1 MRLSFD
7 RGTLLID
14 EPAAAARPGSLP
26 GVLWDPRVRRFR
38 APAWRYRDLQA
49 ALRNRGV
56 PFEDGVLARPAA
68 QPRAAWKPIE
78 LRPYQQAA
86 LLAWRG
92 ANSRAVLVLP
102 TGSGK
107 TRIACAAM
115 ALASSRA
122 LCLVPTRAL
131 LHQWH
136 DEIERHYSGPV
147 GCIGDG
153 KRRVEDVS
161 VTTFESAYRTMSR
174 LGRRFELLV
183 VDEVHHF
190 GCAVR
195 DEALEMCAAPL
206 RLGLTATPCRGDPAA
221 RVEELVGPTVYETA
235 IGDLA
240 GRWLADFDVVVLR
253 LRLDTEERARY
264 EMEIAAFRKVHR
276 RFREMELGGSWQQFV
291 AAASRS
297 DEGRKA
303 LAAWR
308 QARRMLAFT
317 RAKRETLHSLLRQHH
332 QNKVLVFTWDNETA
346 YQIAREHL
354 VMPITCDI
362 SRREREQ
369 ALSWFR
375 SGQLRALV
383 SAQVLNEGIDV
394 PDADV
399 AIVVGGALGE
409 REHVQRVGRLL
420 RPRDGKRAVVYEL
433 VTIATTETRQSAR
446 RRRGLAASA
455 STGV

>member
-14 EPAAAARPGSLP
+14 KPAAADRPGSLP
-26 GVLWDPRVRRFR
+26 GVLWDPRVKRFR
-38 APAWRYRDLQA
+38 APAWRYRDLRA
-49 ALRNRGV
+49 ALRNCSA
-56 PFEDGVLARPAA
+56 PFEDSVLARPAA
-68 QPRAAWKPIE
+68 QPRAVWKPIE

-86 LLAWRG
+86 LLAWRSAG
-92 ANSRAVLVLP
+92 SRGLLVLP

-115 ALASSRA
+115 ALADSRA

-136 DEIERHYSGPV
+136 SEIARHYSGPV

-153 KRRVEDVS
+153 ERRVEAVT

-174 LGRRFELLV
+174 LGRQFELLV

-206 RLGLTATPCRGDPAA
+206 RLGLTATPCRGDSAA
-221 RVEELVGPTVYETA
+221 RLEELLGPTVYQTA

-253 LRLDTEERARY
+253 LRLDAQERARY

-276 RFREMELGGSWQQFV
+276 RFRELDPGGSWQQFV

-297 DEGRKA
+297 AEGRLA

-317 RAKRETLHSLLRQHH
+317 RAKRETLRSLLQQHRQS
-332 QNKVLVFTWDNETA
+332 KVLVFTWDNETA
-346 YQIAREHL
+346 YQVAREHL

-399 AIVVGGALGE
+399 GIVVGGALGE

-433 VTIATTETRQSAR
+433 VTVATTETRQSAR